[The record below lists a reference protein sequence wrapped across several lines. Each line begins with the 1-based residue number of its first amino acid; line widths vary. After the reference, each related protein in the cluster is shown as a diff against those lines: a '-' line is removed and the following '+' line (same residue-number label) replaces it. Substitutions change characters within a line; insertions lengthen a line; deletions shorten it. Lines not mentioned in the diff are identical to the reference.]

1 MQMFWT
7 DIEISRRPNRIRQR
21 SGAPTLGAA
30 VSRPTVAKPPCSAAG
45 QWGFTLIELI
55 MVLIMLGILS
65 VFAAPRIFNSDGF
78 NARGFHD
85 ETLAFLRYAQKAAI
99 AQRRTVCVAFTS
111 TSATLSIASTAA
123 TANCGTG
130 LRGPRGD
137 SPGTI
142 SAKTGTGYGT
152 VPMDFNFDGLGQPV
166 TGVGMLA
173 GVQTIQV
180 NNAANTITVEAVT
193 GYVHE

>member
-1 MQMFWT
+1 MQQLLGMRT
-7 DIEISRRPNRIRQR
+7 VTR
-21 SGAPTLGAA
+21 SHLHLKA
-30 VSRPTVAKPPCSAAG
+30 SAHPGRASG
-45 QWGFTLIELI
+45 QMGFTLIELI
-55 MVLIMLGILS
+55 MVIIMLGILS
-65 VFAAPRIFNSDGF
+65 VFAAPRIFSSDGL

-85 ETLAFLRYAQKAAI
+85 ETLAFLRYAQKSAI

-123 TANCGTG
+123 TVSCDTG

-142 SAKTGTGYGT
+142 SAKTGTAYST
-152 VPMDFNFDGLGQPV
+152 MPMDFNFDGLGQPV
-166 TGVGMLA
+166 NGVGILA
-173 GVQTIQV
+173 DVQTIQV
-180 NNAANTITVEAVT
+180 NNAANTIMVEAVT